1 MGILSRSICLSCTDK
16 KKEKK
21 FGDSGVGALFQGRL
35 AIYHLRHCA
44 NHPQPNLNNSFNILT
59 SIKQNKNN
67 YCSKTKFW
75 NSLFFYTFQTDW
87 EHLFQAKHL
96 EPLPKCVVASFN
108 FHLYCHRAWGTECD
122 TSRTIRRVSN
132 SARVEGLGGEG
143 VPIHT
148 RSYTVLCAHFSLII
162 LNICMNQGDR

>member
-44 NHPQPNLNNSFNILT
+44 NHPQPNLNNYFNILT

-87 EHLFQAKHL
+87 EHLFRAKHL

-108 FHLYCHRAWGTECD
+108 FHLSKGYYGAVVFPSSSLACGA
-122 TSRTIRRVSN
+122 IN
-132 SARVEGLGGEG
+132 QSAKL
-143 VPIHT
+143 P
-148 RSYTVLCAHFSLII
+148 SI
-162 LNICMNQGDR
+162 LPPCVGDRV